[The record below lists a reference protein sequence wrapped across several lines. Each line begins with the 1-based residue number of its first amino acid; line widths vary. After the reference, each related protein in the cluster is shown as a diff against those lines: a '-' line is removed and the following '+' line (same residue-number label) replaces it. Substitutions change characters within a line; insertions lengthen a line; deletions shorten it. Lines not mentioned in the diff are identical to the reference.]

1 MPQEISNS
9 AIRAAASSSSLRASP
24 RLDAAR
30 PSVRQITVVSAPRA
44 CAISSAPPKPP
55 LSSSG
60 CAVTHIRRRDKLF
73 SFKKAIDRGRIIPGE
88 GTLCNGSE
96 AESVQRRRAML
107 GQRALVLRRG
117 ISLVRV
123 QSVLRP
129 LLVVFAHAPVAVDLG
144 DHRSS
149 GNGN

>member
-44 CAISSAPPKPP
+44 CAISRAPPKPP

-73 SFKKAIDRGRIIPGE
+73 SFKKAIDDCRIVPGQ
-88 GTLCNGSE
+88 GALGYGAE
-96 AESVQRRRAML
+96 AEAVQRRGAMFC
-107 GQRALVLRRG
+107 QRALVLG
-117 ISLVRV
+117 CGVTLVRV
-123 QSVLRP
+123 QPVLWP
-129 LLVVFAHAPVAVDLG
+129 LLVVFAHAPVTIHLG
-144 DHRSS
+144 DHRCSR
-149 GNGN
+149 N